1 MLPLIPIAGVTLAE
15 CAELARALARRIAD
29 ELRIPTYCYE
39 AAAFAPERKN
49 LAVCRAGEYE
59 ALPEKLAHT
68 ASAPD
73 FGARPFDEG
82 VARTGATTVGARDFL
97 IAVNFNLNTTS
108 TRRANAI
115 AFDVREKGR
124 PVREGNPITGRVV
137 KDAAGNPV
145 MQPGT
150 LPATK
155 AIGWFIEEYGI
166 ERLDPVPFF
175 YKEMRAASYTIDQQM
190 WMRAYNNSEEAMNWL
205 IDLVRDKGVEVF
217 LERDNINDGG
227 PDYAIAFGAG
237 EGEGSA
243 STGQQNAV
251 EAVAKFAEENGVKI
265 QYNVVA
271 KQLVKDESGAVVG
284 VVAQNADESYVEY
297 KGKYVVMATG
307 GFCADKNMVAK
318 YIPQVIPLV
327 GTDPVDVDYNTGF
340 ALTGIYAGDGQKM
353 GLWAGASWQ
362 KCSAAPIM
370 QGAWSGSN
378 EPLTFHQG
386 LNVNLNTER
395 YQREDVSSPYTANH
409 LLQQPGRL
417 AYGIWTANFAQD
429 VIDTGREFYYFNTR
443 YDVPA
448 ATADEVIA
456 KWDTECEKFDTL
468 AELAEAHGLDA
479 DKLQAVV
486 DRYNELVDLGEDLDF
501 HKNPDYL
508 VRIDPAGPFYC
519 AMNYPMFMS
528 TEAGLNTNVNAQVC
542 DADDRP
548 IPGLFNVGQMMGNMY
563 ANNYN
568 FAIPGMSYGLNCIT
582 FGYLLGRDLA
592 AGKF

>member
-1 MLPLIPIAGVTLAE
+1 M
-15 CAELARALARRIAD
+15 
-29 ELRIPTYCYE
+29 
-39 AAAFAPERKN
+39 
-49 LAVCRAGEYE
+49 
-59 ALPEKLAHT
+59 
-68 ASAPD
+68 
-73 FGARPFDEG
+73 
-82 VARTGATTVGARDFL
+82 
-97 IAVNFNLNTTS
+97 
-108 TRRANAI
+108 
-115 AFDVREKGR
+115 
-124 PVREGNPITGRVV
+124 
-137 KDAAGNPV
+137 
-145 MQPGT
+145 
-150 LPATK
+150 
-155 AIGWFIEEYGI
+155 
-166 ERLDPVPFF
+166 
-175 YKEMRAASYTIDQQM
+175 
-190 WMRAYNNSEEAMNWL
+190 
-205 IDLVRDKGVEVF
+205 
-217 LERDNINDGG
+217 
-227 PDYAIAFGAG
+227 
-237 EGEGSA
+237 
-243 STGQQNAV
+243 
-251 EAVAKFAEENGVKI
+251 
-265 QYNVVA
+265 VA
-271 KQLVKDESGAVVG
+271 KQLIKDESGAVVG

-297 KGKYVVMATG
+297 RGKYIVMATG
-307 GFCADKNMVAK
+307 GFCADKNMVTK

>member
-1 MLPLIPIAGVTLAE
+1 MNKLSRRSFLAGASMATVAAAGAASALADSVPSDTAMSDAQNLALTNVNGIATDPGYVIDIANGEPRWAFEIAPDPIPAEKIAETIEDDVIVIGGGMAGFVTAASAAEQGASVTL
-15 CAELARALARRIAD
+15 
-29 ELRIPTYCYE
+29 
-39 AAAFAPERKN
+39 F
-49 LAVCRAGEYE
+49 
-59 ALPEKLAHT
+59 T
-68 ASAPD
+68 ASATPISR
-73 FGARPFDEG
+73 GG
-82 VARTGATTVGARDFL
+82 S
-97 IAVNFNLNTTS
+97 NFSAYNK
-108 TRRANAI
+108 
-115 AFDVREKGR
+115 V
-124 PVREGNPITGRVV
+124 
-137 KDAAGNPV
+137 
-145 MQPGT
+145 
-150 LPATK
+150 
-155 AIGWFIEEYGI
+155 IEEYGI

-227 PDYAIAFGAG
+227 PNYAIAFGAG
-237 EGEGSA
+237 DGEGSA

-297 KGKYVVMATG
+297 RGKYVVMATG

-386 LNVNLNTER
+386 LNVNINTER
-395 YQREDVSSPYTANH
+395 YQREDISAPYAANH
-409 LLQQPGRL
+409 LITQPGHV
-417 AYGIWTANFAQD
+417 AFGIWTANFAQAI
-429 VIDTGREFYYFNTR
+429 IDAGYEWRTFGKR
-443 YDVPA
+443 YETPA
-448 ATADEVIA
+448 STADEMIE
-456 KWDTECEKFDTL
+456 KWEAGIESGSYFKADTL
-468 AELAEAHGLDA
+468 PELAEQLGLDA
-479 DKLQAVV
+479 EKLQAVV
-486 DRYNELVDLGEDLDF
+486 DRYNELCDKGVDEDF
-501 HKNPDYL
+501 HKAAQFLIP
-508 VRIDPAGPFYC
+508 IEPEGPFYAARNY
-519 AMNYPMFMS
+519 AMMM
-528 TEAGLNTNVNAQVC
+528 TVMGGLNTNSDMQVC
-542 DADDRP
+542 DENDVP
-548 IPGLFNVGQMMGNMY
+548 LPGLFNVGHMTGNMY

-568 FAIPGMSYGLNCIT
+568 FAIPGNCYGINCIT
-582 FGYLLGRDLA
+582 YGYLLGHDLA
-592 AGKF
+592 DGKFDA

>member
-1 MLPLIPIAGVTLAE
+1 MSKMSRRNFLAASGAAAVAAMGAGT
-15 CAELARALARRIAD
+15 ALAATSTSADTSDAMNEAEEKATSGAQEGVGVDDSYVVSLKNGLPKWSFEIAPDPIAD
-29 ELRIPTYCYE
+29 EDIAEVVEDDIIVVGAGMAGICTT
-39 AAAFAPERKN
+39 AAAA
-49 LAVCRAGEYE
+49 
-59 ALPEKLAHT
+59 
-68 ASAPD
+68 
-73 FGARPFDEG
+73 
-82 VARTGATTVGARDFL
+82 
-97 IAVNFNLNTTS
+97 
-108 TRRANAI
+108 
-115 AFDVREKGR
+115 EKGAS
-124 PVREGNPITGRVV
+124 VTLFSASSQPISRGGSNFSAYNKV
-137 KDAAGNPV
+137 
-145 MQPGT
+145 
-150 LPATK
+150 
-155 AIGWFIEEYGI
+155 IEEYGI
-166 ERLDPVPFF
+166 EKLDPVPFF

-237 EGEGSA
+237 DGEGSA

-297 KGKYVVMATG
+297 RGKYVVMATG

-448 ATADEVIA
+448 TTADEVIA